1 MADVLTLVGTTAS
14 VAGQSGI
21 VTYSY
26 AVTGG
31 TIYVQKVLSPQGD
44 VLGVASSFVAS
55 SLTLPPVK
63 LTTLNA
69 TTGTLAAGVGSG
81 AGMTIIK
88 STNATPG
95 AQLMRTPAQV
105 LTDTPGLAV
114 GSTYLLRIVNTGA
127 GTLTLTTDSGSG
139 FTIVGTA
146 TVAQNV
152 FRDYTVTLDTGST
165 GTITEVGNG
174 TYS

>member
-1 MADVLTLVGTTAS
+1 MADVLTLVGTTPG

-26 AVTGG
+26 GVTGG
-31 TIYVQKVLSPQGD
+31 TIYVQKAITPQGD

-55 SLTLPPVK
+55 SIILPPVK

-81 AGMTIIK
+81 GAVTIIK

-95 AQLMRTPAQV
+95 SQAMRTPAQI
-105 LTDTPGLAV
+105 LADTPGLAI
-114 GSTYLLRIVNTGA
+114 GTTYLLRIVNTGA
-127 GTLTLTTDSGSG
+127 GTFTLATDSGTG
-139 FTIVGTA
+139 FTLVGTV

-152 FRDYTVTLDTGST
+152 FRDYAVTLDTGST